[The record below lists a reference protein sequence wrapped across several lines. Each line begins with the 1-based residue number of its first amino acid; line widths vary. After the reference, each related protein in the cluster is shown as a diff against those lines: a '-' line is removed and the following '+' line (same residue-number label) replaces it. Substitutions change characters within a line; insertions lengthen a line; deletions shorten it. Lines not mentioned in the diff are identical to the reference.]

1 MRLKYILLLARP
13 VNLIIVAVTMYIT
26 RYIVLTSILA
36 KGGFDTLS
44 LGNLDFS
51 TLVLSALL
59 ITAAGNIINDYF
71 DQRVDRINKPEKVII
86 GKNVNRKVAILVHQG
101 LNILAFGLA
110 LRVAML
116 HQCWLLLLFP
126 IVITFMLWWYSP
138 IFKKKPLIGNLL
150 VALCTASVPVFAVFS
165 DLFLLQP
172 ELAER
177 HGEGYTLLQYAWL
190 WILGIAAFAFV
201 LTMIREAVK
210 DAQDEPGDRTERYQT
225 IPILLGIRTTK
236 RYVLA
241 CMVLYLCMV
250 GWCLLRVTS
259 TTDTIWIVCCLILPM
274 LIASYHILKAR
285 TPTDFGKASGWIKG
299 AMLGGLILMI
309 ALLH

>member
-1 MRLKYILLLARP
+1 
-13 VNLIIVAVTMYIT
+13 MYIT

-36 KGGFDTLS
+36 KGGSDALV

-51 TLVLSALL
+51 ALVLSALL

-71 DQRVDRINKPEKVII
+71 DQRVDRINKPDKVII

-101 LNILAFGLA
+101 LNILAFGLTFRIA
-110 LRVAML
+110 SIY
-116 HQCWLLLLFP
+116 HCWFLLVFP
-126 IVITFMLWWYSP
+126 VVITFMLWWYSP
-138 IFKKKPLIGNLL
+138 IFKKKPLIGNLI

-165 DLFLLQP
+165 DLFLMRPVL
-172 ELAER
+172 LA
-177 HGEGYTLLQYAWL
+177 HHAEGYTLLQYTWL

-210 DAQDEPGDRTERYQT
+210 DAQDEPGDRSERYQT
-225 IPILLGIRTTK
+225 IPILLGIRPTK

-241 CMVLYLCMV
+241 WMAIYMCMV

-259 TTDTIWIVCCLILPM
+259 TNDMIWILCCLILPM
-274 LIASYHILKAR
+274 LVASYHVVKAT
-285 TPTDFGKASGWIKG
+285 TPADFGKASRWIKG
-299 AMLGGLILMI
+299 VMLGGLILMI